1 MRGTGAVR
9 RCLVL
14 GAIGAVLAGA
24 CSVAIPEAPADAP
37 TDTPVGA
44 VAAATSGPTLQ
55 LVVIGDSI
63 ASPEP
68 CSGCTTFVEQY
79 ADHLAAATGRPVDVV
94 NRSHTDDTRIADIHD
109 QVLGEERLRDEVA
122 AADVIILSVGSS
134 DVLPDPYA
142 VGGCEGDVGATAES
156 WVDWALA
163 TTPQCRD
170 AARLAHAARYDAL
183 LTAITELRGQTPT
196 KAIAL
201 NAYDAHLGD
210 PDFLVADVDAATLD
224 DLWAWMTA
232 EFDDWNRMQCARA
245 ISHFFDCVDLY
256 HAFNGPAGDRPG
268 GDLLIDGAH
277 PSQAGND
284 LIAALLAELDL
295 SILQVD

>member
-1 MRGTGAVR
+1 MRGTRAVPFWV
-9 RCLVL
+9 VL
-14 GAIGAVLAGA
+14 GVIGAVLTGA
-24 CSVAIPEAPADAP
+24 CSGAVVDPP
-37 TDTPVGA
+37 TETSSGA
-44 VAAATSGPTLQ
+44 VAAATSGPPLQ

-68 CSGCTTFVEQY
+68 CPGCNGFVEQY
-79 ADHLAAATGRPVDVV
+79 ADHLAAATGRRVDVT
-94 NRSHTDDTRIADIHD
+94 NRSHTDDTRIDDIHD

-122 AADVIILSVGSS
+122 AADVIILSIGSS
-134 DVLPDPYA
+134 DVLPDPHA
-142 VGGCEGDVGATAES
+142 VGGCNGDAGATPES
-156 WVDWALA
+156 WVEWALA

-170 AARLAHAARYDAL
+170 DARLAHAARYDAIL
-183 LTAITELRGQTPT
+183 ASIAELRGPAPT

-201 NAYDAHLGD
+201 NTYDPYLQD

-232 EFDDWNRMQCARA
+232 EFDEWNRLQCARA
-245 ISHFFDCVDLY
+245 VNHFFDCVDLY
-256 HAFNGPAGDRPG
+256 HAFNGPAGDLPG
-268 GDLLIDGAH
+268 GELLIDGAH

-295 SILQVD
+295 SALQAG